1 MESFS
6 IQIQADEVQAAF
18 IRLRDAAKDLSQA
31 MRAITTALMSQTEAN
46 FAAQSGPSG
55 PWPDLAESTR
65 KRRGDAAMMLQDS
78 GHLASS
84 ITPDSGPDFASIG
97 TNVVYAAIHQLGG
110 DIQRA
115 PFSSWVR
122 LREAKKNAASV
133 RNFHAKSVA
142 QTYLTYPYA
151 AETDLQFHQSTPDRR
166 TVHAQGPL
174 NDTICEQATPYF
186 AKYY

>member
-142 QTYLTYPYA
+142 QTYLGNYGSNIL
-151 AETDLQFHQSTPDRR
+151 AETLLASCAWPGRPCGHSRRATQGRR
-166 TVHAQGPL
+166 TAVCGL
-174 NDTICEQATPYF
+174 LLR
-186 AKYY
+186 